1 MSYEIKNR
9 DHHINIGQEFGDM
22 LTEKTAWVTGAGSPD
37 LVENEHAGIPYETR
51 KRAYMRYVG
60 QKSKEGRTGWGTAM
74 GTGAVIGA
82 GIGGLMGA
90 AGGSTVGGLLGGA
103 IGGGIVGAVAKAGD
117 DAEISQARQAT
128 QGGKGVADEI
138 LAARM
143 ARRQQ
148 YEKYQDRSENRANA
162 LMVAGAVRSRPSRV
176 NNYNTRVQN
185 VQMSNKTTYNRYR

>member
-1 MSYEIKNR
+1 MSYEIKNK

-22 LTEKTAWVTGAGSPD
+22 LMEKTAWVTGASAPD

-51 KRAYMRYVG
+51 KKAYMRYVD
-60 QKSKEGRTGWGTAM
+60 QKSKEGRTEWGTAL
-74 GTGAVIGA
+74 GTGAVVGA
-82 GIGGLMGA
+82 GLGGILGAASGRAGVGVIGGALG
-90 AGGSTVGGLLGGA
+90 GGLLG
-103 IGGGIVGAVAKAGD
+103 AVMKAGD
-117 DAEISQARQAT
+117 DSEIGQARQAIR
-128 QGGKGVADEI
+128 GGKGVADEI

-185 VQMSNKTTYNRYR
+185 VQLSNRTTYNRYR